1 MINSLLKITAG
12 ALISM
17 VCLTWVQSSAAK
29 EAVLP
34 VQVWNPPLQTPVHL
48 VNQYRQPNSDYS
60 AGHRG
65 VDYLASLGQAVL
77 APADG
82 QVWFVRKVFQRN
94 LITLIHEGGY
104 LSEYEPVCSTLEK
117 GQSVSSGQEIG
128 SLCQGDQ
135 SYLQHC
141 ASATC
146 LHFSL
151 RKDGAYLSPMVL
163 LGGLNPSRLFPT
175 P

>member
-1 MINSLLKITAG
+1 MTKSLLKTTAG

-17 VCLTWVQSSAAK
+17 ACLTWVQSSAAT
-29 EAVLP
+29 EPVLP
-34 VQVWNPPLQTPVHL
+34 VQVWNPPLNAPIRL

-65 VDYLASLGQAVL
+65 VDYLVDQNQAVL

-82 QVWFVRKVFQRN
+82 EVWFVRKVFQRN
-94 LITLIHEGGY
+94 LITLSHPGGL
-104 LSEYEPVCSTLEK
+104 LSEFEPVCSDLVK
-117 GQSVSSGQEIG
+117 GQAVLQGQEIG
-128 SLCQGDQ
+128 HLCEPDS
-135 SYLQHC
+135 SYTPHC

-146 LHFSL
+146 LHFSV
-151 RKDGAYLSPMVL
+151 RKDGAYLSPLVFI
-163 LGGLNPSRLFPT
+163 GGLNPSRLLPT

>member
-1 MINSLLKITAG
+1 MTKSLLKITAG

-17 VCLTWVQSSAAK
+17 ACLTWVQSSAAT
-29 EAVLP
+29 EPVLP
-34 VQVWNPPLQTPVHL
+34 VQVWNPPLNAPIRL

-65 VDYLASLGQAVL
+65 VDYLVDQNQAVL

-82 QVWFVRKVFQRN
+82 EVWFVRKVFQRN
-94 LITLIHEGGY
+94 LITLRHPGGL
-104 LSEYEPVCSTLEK
+104 LSEFEPVCSDLVK
-117 GQSVSSGQEIG
+117 GQAVLQGQEIG
-128 SLCQGDQ
+128 HLCEPDS
-135 SYLQHC
+135 SYTPHC

-146 LHFSL
+146 LHFSV
-151 RKDGAYLSPMVL
+151 RKDGAYLSPLVFI
-163 LGGLNPSRLFPT
+163 GGLNPSRLLPT

>member
-1 MINSLLKITAG
+1 MTKSLLKITAG

-17 VCLTWVQSSAAK
+17 AGLTWVQSSAAT
-29 EAVLP
+29 EPVLP
-34 VQVWNPPLQTPVHL
+34 VQVWNPPLNAPIRL

-65 VDYLASLGQAVL
+65 VDYLVDQNQAVL

-82 QVWFVRKVFQRN
+82 EVWFVRKVFQRN
-94 LITLIHEGGY
+94 LITLSHPGGL
-104 LSEYEPVCSTLEK
+104 LSEFEPVCSDLVK
-117 GQSVSSGQEIG
+117 GQAVLQGQEIG
-128 SLCQGDQ
+128 HLCEPDS
-135 SYLQHC
+135 SYTPHC

-146 LHFSL
+146 LHFSV
-151 RKDGAYLSPMVL
+151 RKDGAYLSPLVFI
-163 LGGLNPSRLFPT
+163 GGLNPSRLLPT